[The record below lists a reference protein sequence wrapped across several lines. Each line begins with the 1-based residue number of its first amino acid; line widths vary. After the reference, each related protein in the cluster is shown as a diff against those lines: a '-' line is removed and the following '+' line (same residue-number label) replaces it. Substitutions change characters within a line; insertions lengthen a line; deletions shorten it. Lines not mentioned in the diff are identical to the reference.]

1 MRAEC
6 LAQSMLL
13 DLIILMTSVTVHKL
27 IYKIHDEGEIY
38 DQQLIQLR
46 SFGDRNTDL
55 KTNDST
61 EDLNPTRLG
70 LSQLTD

>member
-1 MRAEC
+1 
-6 LAQSMLL
+6 
-13 DLIILMTSVTVHKL
+13 MTSVTVHKL